1 MDQEPAQIRNN
12 IARRRAS
19 PPRNLM
25 KIHLVSLEDGITA
38 TGFRKFA
45 AYAEKIN
52 PDTRTFYVG
61 TQRYRSMW
69 KSFVR
74 KVGEGRAFGSREV
87 DEIAHELAA
96 ADVVAFSSM
105 TGYADLTKEL
115 ATRVRELNPKAYS
128 MWGGIHPIIYPE
140 DAIKADV
147 DAICTGE
154 GELAF
159 AEWVTHSKM
168 GSASRKT
175 VAFG

>member
-1 MDQEPAQIRNN
+1 
-12 IARRRAS
+12 
-19 PPRNLM
+19 M

-74 KVGEGRAFGSREV
+74 KVGEGRAFGSKEV
-87 DEIAHELAA
+87 EEIAQELAQ

-115 ATRVRELNPKAYS
+115 ATRVRAINPKAYS
-128 MWGGIHPIIYPE
+128 MW
-140 DAIKADV
+140 
-147 DAICTGE
+147 
-154 GELAF
+154 
-159 AEWVTHSKM
+159 M
-168 GSASRKT
+168 SASNRT
-175 VAFG
+175 FFYGGPGYC

>member
-1 MDQEPAQIRNN
+1 
-12 IARRRAS
+12 
-19 PPRNLM
+19 M

-52 PDTRTFYVG
+52 ADTRTFYVG

-69 KSFVR
+69 KSFAR
-74 KVGEGRAFGSREV
+74 KVGEGRAFGANEV
-87 DEIAHELAA
+87 AEIAHELAS

-115 ATRVRELNPKAYS
+115 AALVREINPKAYT

-159 AEWVTHSKM
+159 AE
-168 GSASRKT
+168 
-175 VAFG
+175 

>member
-1 MDQEPAQIRNN
+1 
-12 IARRRAS
+12 
-19 PPRNLM
+19 M

-74 KVGEGRAFGSREV
+74 KVGEGRAFGSKEV
-87 DEIAHELAA
+87 
-96 ADVVAFSSM
+96 ADIVAFSSM

-115 ATRVRELNPKAYS
+115 ATRVREINPKAYS

-140 DAIKADV
+140 DAIKANV

-154 GELAF
+154 GELA
-159 AEWVTHSKM
+159 
-168 GSASRKT
+168 
-175 VAFG
+175 